1 MEEKLIQMNAWFA
14 DRIAACER
22 RRQALQDDSRADEA
36 VFEKIKINVCD
47 IFRTVLSA
55 AVTAGQ
61 GKEAAVRDFFLKKTE
76 QLPAAWPTA
85 YEKAAQHD
93 DAKNMQIEHVK
104 LDTLA
109 EIQNAFQEIW
119 GCAV

>member
-1 MEEKLIQMNAWFA
+1 MQEKIIQMNAYFA
-14 DRIAACER
+14 AKIAACEQ
-22 RRQALQDDSRADEA
+22 RRQELQKDSRADEA
-36 VFEKIKINVCD
+36 AFEKIKSNVYE

-61 GKEAAVRDFFLKKTE
+61 GNEGTVRDFFLKKTE
-76 QLPAAWPTA
+76 QIPANWRTA
-85 YEKAAQHD
+85 YEKAVQHD
-93 DAKNMQIEHVK
+93 DAKTMQIEHVK